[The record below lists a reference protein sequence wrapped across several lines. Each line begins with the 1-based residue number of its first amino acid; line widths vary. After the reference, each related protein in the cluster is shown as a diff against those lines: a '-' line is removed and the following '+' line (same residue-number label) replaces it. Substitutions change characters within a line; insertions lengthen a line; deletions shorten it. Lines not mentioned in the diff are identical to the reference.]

1 MRIFEILPRLDSNQD
16 YLIQSQACYQLHHGA
31 IWEIYFITKTDFDQ
45 WNFINTLSNCARCSP
60 SISPCR

>member
-45 WNFINTLSNCARCSP
+45 WKFISHSAK
-60 SISPCR
+60 